1 MMTAGFG
8 LHSWTTGDD
17 VTILTDIRVA
27 GEAGYDFV
35 ELRDGKLEKHL
46 TQGGSIVELADALA
60 RARLRVLSVNTLDDA
75 TLHTGAE
82 LAERVARC
90 EHLCGWAEA
99 LGAPYVIVGPTY
111 RAGRAVS
118 ADVILER
125 TAESLSRYVAVA
137 AAHGV
142 RIAFEFIGYE
152 DCSVNNLSA
161 ALAALDRVGDGR
173 LGLVIDA
180 FHFYV
185 GGSRFEVLEE
195 LDPGRLFIV
204 HMTDADHDDR
214 ARLGKPNRIFPGEG
228 VLPLKEL
235 IAVLRRIGY
244 RGPYSLELL
253 RPQYWTM
260 DPSFVARRGLESM
273 RSFV

>member
-8 LHSWTTGDD
+8 LHSWTTGDG
-17 VTILTDIRVA
+17 VAILTDIEVA

-35 ELRDGKLEKHL
+35 ELRDGKIEKHL
-46 TQGGSIVELADALA
+46 MEGGSLVELTVALA
-60 RARLRVLSVNTLDDA
+60 KSRLRVLSVNTLDDA
-75 TLHTGAE
+75 TLHSGAE
-82 LAERVARC
+82 LEERVAQC
-90 EHLCGWAEA
+90 ERLCGWAEA

-111 RAGRAVS
+111 RAGRTIP
-118 ADVILER
+118 ADLILER
-125 TAESLSRYVAVA
+125 TAESLRRYVTVA
-137 AAHGV
+137 GAHGV

-152 DCSVNNLSA
+152 DCSINNLSA
-161 ALAALDRVGDGR
+161 ALAAIDRVGDGR

-185 GGSRFEVLEE
+185 GGSSFEVLER
-195 LDPGRLFIV
+195 LDPSRLLIV
-204 HMTDADHDDR
+204 HMTDADHGDR

-228 VLPLKEL
+228 VLPLKQM
-235 IAVLRRIGY
+235 IQSLRRIDY

-260 DPSFVARRGLESM
+260 DPAFVARRGLESM
-273 RSFV
+273 RRFV